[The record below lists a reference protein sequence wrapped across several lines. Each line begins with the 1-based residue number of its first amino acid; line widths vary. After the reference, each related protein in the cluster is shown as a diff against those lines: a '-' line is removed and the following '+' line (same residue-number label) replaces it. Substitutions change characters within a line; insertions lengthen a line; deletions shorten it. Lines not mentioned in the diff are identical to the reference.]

1 MTTRRGSDEPKVIA
15 RFSQLTGGSGVNA
28 VLKHEAVESKRDF
41 EGREHQPSSVC
52 DDLGNS
58 SPETDGSSSVSI
70 NEDECEMESGSTDVV
85 RIPLVDDLLERLNN
99 AKLRPDPLAKGG
111 IFSRKNY
118 CLWDITLLG
127 LTGSLV
133 GIGTRP
139 TLPYGEITY
148 RRFEKFFE
156 NDRQKRKTSEG
167 RNKEMK
173 RRGLFDAPFVQKR
186 KRLLA
191 FE

>member
-1 MTTRRGSDEPKVIA
+1 MKFGIR
-15 RFSQLTGGSGVNA
+15 L
-28 VLKHEAVESKRDF
+28 
-41 EGREHQPSSVC
+41 
-52 DDLGNS
+52 
-58 SPETDGSSSVSI
+58 SPEKG
-70 NEDECEMESGSTDVV
+70 
-85 RIPLVDDLLERLNN
+85 LVGKERKSLDLKRATLQIR
-99 AKLRPDPLAKGG
+99 
-111 IFSRKNY
+111 SRKQSESNKVECAKSLYNDQNIESY